1 MHTKSENEAYHFKL
15 RLQERY
21 GLQINRKVYR
31 EMCQA
36 ARKANILRNQSLRI
50 SVRKIEYIGIEI
62 YVIYDKQR
70 KRLVTCLTEDQYDNP
85 KNSCLQDMYNDL

>member
-1 MHTKSENEAYHFKL
+1 
-15 RLQERY
+15 
-21 GLQINRKVYR
+21 
-31 EMCQA
+31 MCQA

-70 KRLVTCLTEDQYDNP
+70 ERLVTCLTEDQYDNP
-85 KNSCLQDMYNDL
+85 KNSC